1 MQQAGKYIIIAGIA
15 ILLIGMVI
23 YFWGNKFQWFGN
35 LPGDIKI
42 NKEHFKFYAPIT
54 SMLLLS
60 AFLTLILWIIHKLR

>member
-1 MQQAGKYIIIAGIA
+1 MQQAGKYMMIAGIA
-15 ILLIGMVI
+15 ILLIGIIV

-54 SMLLLS
+54 SMLVLS
-60 AFLTLILWIIHKLR
+60 AVITLVLWIINRLR